1 MITDEQK
8 RQFGELS
15 MDFLETLQRDG
26 SDRNLDPIM
35 DEWEALE
42 EKVGRLVVYSDIL
55 AWFSEPIFEQPVTLI
70 EREPKIG
77 TVSPRTTQ
85 CRPTRGA
92 TSETVSAA
100 MRVVLYERAGRP
112 TCRGNVTP
120 THGKALP
127 AVNFE

>member
-42 EKVGRLVVYSDIL
+42 EKVRHLVVYSDIL
-55 AWFSEPIFEQPVTLI
+55 AWFSEPIFEQPVTL
-70 EREPKIG
+70 
-77 TVSPRTTQ
+77 
-85 CRPTRGA
+85 
-92 TSETVSAA
+92 
-100 MRVVLYERAGRP
+100 
-112 TCRGNVTP
+112 
-120 THGKALP
+120 H
-127 AVNFE
+127 